1 VRYIIIEKNLGVFV
15 GKYEFYAVFAKNEIF
30 GAERVASFE
39 TKNEAV
45 SFIEEQLQTEEKEFC
60 IEQINCKS
68 KYIPIV
74 EIIKAGLGH
83 HTHRM
88 MDNIQMHSEA
98 IH

>member
-39 TKNEAV
+39 NKNEAV
-45 SFIEEQLQTEEKEFC
+45 AFIEEQLRTEEKEFC
-60 IEQINCKS
+60 VEQINCKS
-68 KYIPIV
+68 NYVPVV
-74 EIIKAGLGH
+74 EIIKAGLGY

-88 MDNIQMHSEA
+88 MDNIHMRSEA